1 MFNKKTNEMR
11 KYVLSVVMIVTAM
24 LGANAQRF
32 QKPNFKP
39 EQRAEKQVKRLDE
52 KLNLTDEQE
61 KQVKAVY
68 EEFFKE
74 QASSREESKAKRD
87 EMDKKIE
94 SFLTDE
100 QRKAY
105 EEMKKERKPNFRK
118 IILPHMCLQ
127 KMNRMKLRRCLRGW
141 ICMHILKSMTL
152 LMLQIQKST

>member
-74 QASSREESKAKRD
+74 QASSREGSKAKRD
-87 EMDKKIE
+87 EMDKKTERIFLNVTKE
-94 SFLTDE
+94 QKEILQMKAQSAGLSINAFLTE
-100 QRKAY
+100 
-105 EEMKKERKPNFRK
+105 
-118 IILPHMCLQ
+118 H
-127 KMNRMKLRRCLRGW
+127 
-141 ICMHILKSMTL
+141 LKTSNVFY
-152 LMLQIQKST
+152 